1 MNLAKSPLLLDKKTK
16 VMIEDYIPSDEILED
31 LVCFF
36 SIFSDLTRIKIISAL
51 AISEMCVTDLSTLL
65 NFNQTTVS
73 HQLKTLRD
81 IGAVRYRRAGK
92 IILYSL
98 KSDVINEVLLKG
110 VEFLG
115 F

>member
-1 MNLAKSPLLLDKKTK
+1 MSLSKPVLLLDKKT
-16 VMIEDYIPSDEILED
+16 VGLVENYIPSDEILEE
-31 LVCFF
+31 LVSFF
-36 SIFSDLTRIKIISAL
+36 SVFSDLTRIKIISAL
-51 AISEMCVTDLSTLL
+51 AISEMCVTDLSSML

-81 IGAVRYRRAGK
+81 IGIVKYRREGK

-98 KSDVINEVLLKG
+98 KNDILNETLLKG